1 MYVFPVHV
9 HAFKD
14 NSDDTKNSTADMEV
28 CEMFFFQCHIT
39 ATCSV
44 SDDKTSFNPT
54 LFIYYTAFYQL
65 HKKKKFHNEWCV
77 GEKSTLR

>member
-14 NSDDTKNSTADMEV
+14 NSDHTKNSTADMEV
-28 CEMFFFQCHIT
+28 FFFFQCHIT
-39 ATCSV
+39 ATCPV
-44 SDDKTSFNPT
+44 SYDKTSFNST

-77 GEKSTLR
+77 GEKVH